1 MGGDFFERVW
11 DIVRQIPPGKV
22 TTYGHIARL
31 LGTGAAAR
39 TVGWAL
45 NAAAGRADVPAHRVV
60 NRRGEL
66 TGRMHFAT
74 PTLMRELLEAEGVTF
89 EDNRVR
95 LDKHLW
101 IPPNPQM
108 VQKSG
113 RLRADVCRAE
123 PRPAQ
128 QYLSE
133 ASSPDRPPNRAD
145 QRW

>member
-11 DIVRQIPPGKV
+11 DVVRQIPRGKV
-22 TTYGHIARL
+22 TTYGHIARV
-31 LGTGAAAR
+31 LGMQASAR

-60 NRRGEL
+60 NRQGEL

-89 EDNRVR
+89 EGDRVR
-95 LDKHLW
+95 LADHLW

-108 VQKSG
+108 APKS
-113 RLRADVCRAE
+113 
-123 PRPAQ
+123 
-128 QYLSE
+128 
-133 ASSPDRPPNRAD
+133 
-145 QRW
+145 